1 MKTEHESVTLV
12 SKMPSNRLKIRVTE
26 LYRDYGNRACV
37 ACKAPYV
44 GSIPARA
51 SNLPKPAEARRPAG
65 YFRRANSCLS
75 RKKKQQMLK

>member
-1 MKTEHESVTLV
+1 MAARWQSG
-12 SKMPSNRLKIRVTE
+12 
-26 LYRDYGNRACV
+26 YAG

-65 YFRRANSCLS
+65 YFRP
-75 RKKKQQMLK
+75 RKFMPKP